1 MKLVIK
7 WSIGGITEQ
16 MGESREEEICMDT
29 IETTIKYPMDVVA
42 IVISSYG
49 SSPLIFCS
57 SYTN

>member
-42 IVISSYG
+42 IVISSYCMD
-49 SSPLIFCS
+49 PVL
-57 SYTN
+57 